1 MLVSALVTVASS
13 GDVSFAC
20 AVPGILVAASIG
32 RLHCAVDVTGA
43 LLATVG
49 VFSGE
54 VPVTCVDNRLIFI

>member
-1 MLVSALVTVASS
+1 MLVSALVTVSSS

-32 RLHCAVDVTGA
+32 RLHCAMYVTGA
-43 LLATVG
+43 LLASIR

-54 VPVTCVDNRLIFI
+54 VPVPCVDSRLIII